1 MQCYDNFV
9 ADIYLEEQE
18 GVYAEIDLFTWN
30 GIATAYGFMAA
41 QTAFYYAAGMMAFSF
56 VTNVY
61 YASKMG
67 SVQYGDYMLAA
78 PVYDW
83 FYDATTI
90 TL

>member
-1 MQCYDNFV
+1 
-9 ADIYLEEQE
+9 
-18 GVYAEIDLFTWN
+18 
-30 GIATAYGFMAA
+30 MAA

-67 SVQYGDYMLAA
+67 SVKYGDYMLAA